1 MSLLIHRMLGHYLM
15 DEAGADGGDGGGGA
29 APAAEAPAA
38 SEAPAAAAP
47 AAEAAPAE
55 SILAPAEKQAPV
67 TPEGE
72 AVEYTDFTI
81 PDGVELNPEVLADFK
96 AIAKELGIP
105 QEKAQQ
111 LVDLQV
117 QMENNRVA
125 AIEQAIVDQ
134 SKQWA
139 DAVKADKDIGGEK
152 FEKTKEVAI
161 KAVERFGSPELR
173 NLLIDSGLGNHPEMV
188 KLFHR
193 IGQSISEDGLVLP
206 GTQSNTT
213 TNQRT
218 ADVLFGDILQ
228 N

>member
-1 MSLLIHRMLGHYLM
+1 MTDTQSP
-15 DEAGADGGDGGGGA
+15 
-29 APAAEAPAA
+29 APA

-47 AAEAAPAE
+47 AE
-55 SILAPAEKQAPV
+55 SILTPAEQQAPV
-67 TPEGE
+67 TPEGEPAADGEQEAPAEAKAE

-96 AIAKELGIP
+96 TLAKDLGIT
-105 QEKAQQ
+105 QENAQKF
-111 LVDLQV
+111 VDLQI